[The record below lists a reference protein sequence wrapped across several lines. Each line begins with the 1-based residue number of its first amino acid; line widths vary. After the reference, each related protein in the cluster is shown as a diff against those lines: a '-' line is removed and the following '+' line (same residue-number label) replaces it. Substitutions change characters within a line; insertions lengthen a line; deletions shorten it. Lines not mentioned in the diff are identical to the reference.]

1 MPNQKISELDPIVAI
16 DDADVLPIVDTSVT
30 TTKKISITQV
40 KALAPVQ
47 SVASKTGEVTL
58 VKGDVGLGNV
68 DNTADADKPVSTA
81 TQTQLNSK
89 ISTYDGTTYD
99 VTALSAVTQAE
110 YDAIGTKSATT
121 LYFII

>member
-1 MPNQKISELDPIVAI
+1 MPNQKISELSAITVI
-16 DDADVLPIVDTSVT
+16 DDADVLPIVDSIAIE
-30 TTKKISITQV
+30 TKKISITQI
-40 KALAPVQ
+40 KGLAPVQ
-47 SVASKTGEVTL
+47 SVASKTGDVTL

-81 TQTQLNSK
+81 TQTALNSK

-99 VTALSAVTQAE
+99 VNALSAVTQAE

>member
-1 MPNQKISELDPIVAI
+1 MANQKISALDAIVEI

-30 TTKKISITQV
+30 TTKKISITQI
-40 KALAPVQ
+40 KGLAPVQ
-47 SVASKTGEVTL
+47 SVNGKTGEVTL

-81 TQTQLNSK
+81 TQTALNSK

-99 VTALSAVTQAE
+99 VTALAAVSQAE
-110 YDAIGTKSATT
+110 YDALTPSATT